1 MFHIVSFTF
10 EESEV
15 SEITSETV
23 VRVKLN
29 ILRFSKPV
37 FNFQRNGCL
46 GLYLNVMVIRETH
59 KLHKE
64 AVHGISHTS
73 ARCAQ
78 TLLTGKHG
86 LTSTGETGS
95 GKKSYGKVPM
105 LTDATPLSGL

>member
-10 EESEV
+10 EDSEV
-15 SEITSETV
+15 SEITFETV

-29 ILRFSKPV
+29 ILRFFSKPV

-64 AVHGISHTS
+64 AVHGISHT
-73 ARCAQ
+73 
-78 TLLTGKHG
+78 
-86 LTSTGETGS
+86 
-95 GKKSYGKVPM
+95 Y
-105 LTDATPLSGL
+105 